1 METQVLDKPN
11 LPPETVPVENV
22 SSGLDA
28 IASKMAAMKEQ
39 TLRNQMFATSLAETG
54 SPDAA
59 ADEAPV
65 APDGNSESD
74 TNNVEPEVA
83 ELETEYVE
91 GQDDSDTPEQVS
103 AADSTREEIID
114 FLEFAETNPNAK
126 FKFVRNGKEIV
137 VDAKKAASILGQ
149 GAAISEDARQLKIER
164 AEFDEYLNSK
174 RSETEGLLLAMQFTV
189 QPQIQAAYDEIV
201 RTQEYQNTFAQQLQS
216 VNDPAT
222 QARIRHSM
230 EQNERYI
237 ASQAAVVNQLKPQ
250 VEQFYEIRKQQVSQV
265 LDDTRRSFQDKEL
278 RNEYVYKELREKIA
292 DGWQAANNQL
302 VPGIPNIDLIS
313 ADEHILSL
321 IRDGLKY
328 RNKPVTRQAGGSI
341 AALTHRKGTSLGG
354 GKGSDIDNLREK
366 AKSGDKKAA
375 DNVLVAHLQQIKAA
389 RTTRR

>member
-11 LPPETVPVENV
+11 LQPETVPVENV

-164 AEFDEYLNSK
+164 AEF
-174 RSETEGLLLAMQFTV
+174 
-189 QPQIQAAYDEIV
+189 
-201 RTQEYQNTFAQQLQS
+201 
-216 VNDPAT
+216 
-222 QARIRHSM
+222 
-230 EQNERYI
+230 
-237 ASQAAVVNQLKPQ
+237 
-250 VEQFYEIRKQQVSQV
+250 V
-265 LDDTRRSFQDKEL
+265 LRG
-278 RNEYVYKELREKIA
+278 V
-292 DGWQAANNQL
+292 
-302 VPGIPNIDLIS
+302 
-313 ADEHILSL
+313 
-321 IRDGLKY
+321 
-328 RNKPVTRQAGGSI
+328 
-341 AALTHRKGTSLGG
+341 
-354 GKGSDIDNLREK
+354 
-366 AKSGDKKAA
+366 
-375 DNVLVAHLQQIKAA
+375 
-389 RTTRR
+389 